1 MKEKYLIMDVAKC
14 HDCNN
19 CFLACED
26 EYVDN
31 DWPGYQA
38 PMPRHGHRWMDVLR
52 HERGQNDRID
62 TAFLA
67 KPCMQ
72 CEDAPCMKA
81 GDFVSRRED
90 GVVCFDPLAGK
101 GKDITDSCP
110 YGSIWWNEEEQVS
123 QKCDFCAHLLDDP
136 SWEPAI
142 PRCVHSC
149 PTGALAFIEEEPAE
163 FEKRAVAEGLA
174 VWKSETGIKPHVWY
188 RNLPRFT
195 KNFIAGQLI
204 KDGDVVA
211 GAEVSLTRT
220 DAEAGDAVGAVL
232 VSDMFGEFRFDGL
245 DDGEYRLSVSGK
257 ELKRVTV
264 SGSSVDAGDFE
275 I

>member
-19 CFLACED
+19 CYMACMD

-38 PMPRHGHRWMDVLR
+38 PMPKHGHKWLDLLR

-62 TAFLA
+62 TAFLV
-67 KPCMQ
+67 KPCMH
-72 CEDAPCMKA
+72 CENAPCKDA
-81 GDFVSRRED
+81 GDFVGRRVD
-90 GVVCFDPLAGK
+90 GIVTFDLAGGK
-101 GKDITDSCP
+101 GKDISKACP
-110 YGSIWWNEEEQVS
+110 YEAIWWNEEEQLS

-136 SWEPAI
+136 SWEPAV

-149 PTGALAFIEEEPAE
+149 PTGALTFVSMEPAE
-163 FEKRAVAEGLA
+163 FVKKAEEEGLS
-174 VWKSETGIKPHVWY
+174 VLKSELGAGPHVWY
-188 RNLPRFT
+188 KNLCRFT
-195 KNFIAGQLI
+195 KNFVAGQLL
-204 KDGDVVA
+204 KDGDVASGVTVSLA
-211 GAEVSLTRT
+211 GAGCDYE
-220 DAEAGDAVGAVL
+220 L

-245 DDGEYRLSVSGK
+245 DDGEYTISAGGK
-257 ELKRVTV
+257 ELKKVLID
-264 SGSSVDAGDFE
+264 GASVDAGDFE